1 MKKVIYIICLILV
14 VLILLLNILS
24 ITNSSLF
31 GFRLFKVMTGS
42 MEPTIS
48 TGSLILVKEE
58 KEYKVK
64 DIVTYKNDN
73 EYVTHRI
80 VKIENDEITTKGDNN
95 NTEDKAFSKDKI
107 IGKMI
112 YELKIYGFILYL
124 IKNPITWV
132 LAISIYV
139 IVMLLKKNNKERS

>member
-1 MKKVIYIICLILV
+1 
-14 VLILLLNILS
+14 
-24 ITNSSLF
+24 
-31 GFRLFKVMTGS
+31 MTGS